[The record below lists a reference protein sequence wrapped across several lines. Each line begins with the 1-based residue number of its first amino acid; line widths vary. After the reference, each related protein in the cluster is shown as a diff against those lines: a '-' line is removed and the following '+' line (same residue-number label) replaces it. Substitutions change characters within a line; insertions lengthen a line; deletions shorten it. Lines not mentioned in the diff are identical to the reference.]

1 MVESISWLDRA
12 VCVAAVCACLA
23 VPVSAGLVNGG
34 FEEGDLSGWAVSA
47 RDVARYGIGGDASPP
62 LPIEGSYFAILASDV
77 APWTELSQEVAM
89 GIGDEIAGYAW
100 YDRYIPTGA
109 EAYVRV
115 YDSSDAL
122 IATPWLKTTEGSSA
136 WESWVFTAGSADTY
150 KLVLGIR
157 EPTQETFHTQA
168 YFDGNVYVDNPD
180 PETPTVPVPG
190 AGLLSMVGLGIM
202 GWMKR
207 RLA

>member
-1 MVESISWLDRA
+1 MVPSISRLNYA
-12 VCVAAVCACLA
+12 ICAAVMCLCAALPA
-23 VPVSAGLVNGG
+23 SAGLVNGG
-34 FEEGDLSGWAVSA
+34 FETGDLTGWIISA
-47 RDVARYGIGGDASPP
+47 RDITRYGIGGDASPP
-62 LPIEGSYFAILASDV
+62 LPIEGSYFAILASDI

-89 GIGDEIAGYAW
+89 GTGDELNGYAW

-109 EAYVRV
+109 AAYVQV

-136 WESWVFTAGSADTY
+136 WESWTFTASSADTY

-157 EPTQETFHTQA
+157 EPAVETFHLQA
-168 YFDGNVYVDNPD
+168 YFDGVVLVDNPD
-180 PETPTVPVPG
+180 PELPTVPVPA
-190 AGLLSMVGLGIM
+190 AGLLTMIGVGIG
-202 GWMKR
+202 GWVKR